1 MSFEGALF
9 WVCALTAV
17 LGAVA
22 TIAARSPI
30 RNAMGLLL
38 TIASIA
44 GLYLTLHAELLAA
57 TQLIVYAGAVIVL
70 FVFVIMLLGPDATPV
85 TDTKGAFPRIAGAA
99 GLGIFSLV
107 LGALLLRSSGG
118 PHPMPPARDELG
130 TVESIGKTIF
140 TEALVPFELVT
151 ALFLAAIVG
160 AVAMARS
167 RQKHE
172 PIASRTS
179 PSQGGQS

>member
-1 MSFEGALF
+1 MSFIDALF
-9 WVCALTAV
+9 WVCALTAT
-17 LGAVA
+17 LGAIA

-38 TIASIA
+38 TISSIA

-85 TDTKGAFPRIAGAA
+85 TDTRGAFPRIAGAV
-99 GLGIFSLV
+99 GLGLIALSLTV
-107 LGALLLRSSGG
+107 LLLKSSDGL
-118 PHPMPPARDELG
+118 HSMPPARAELG
-130 TVESIGKTIF
+130 SVEAVGKTIF
-140 TEALVPFELVT
+140 TQALVPFELVT

-160 AVAMARS
+160 AVALARS
-167 RQKHE
+167 KQKHE
-172 PIASRTS
+172 LPSGTS